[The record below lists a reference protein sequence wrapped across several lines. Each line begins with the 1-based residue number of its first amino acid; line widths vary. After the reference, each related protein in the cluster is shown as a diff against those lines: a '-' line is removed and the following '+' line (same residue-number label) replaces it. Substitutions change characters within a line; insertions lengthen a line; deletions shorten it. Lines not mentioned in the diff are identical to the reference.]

1 MGHFP
6 KKQIGRLGLALP
18 AMLCREQKQRRTP
31 PHPLQ
36 LDTRLLAVA
45 LAGFCT
51 FLDLYATQSL
61 LPFFRQVFH
70 VSEVEVSLTVSAT
83 TIAVALTAPLVGL
96 LADLWGRK
104 WIIVPAILGLSVP
117 TLLAATSSGLHEL
130 IGWRFLQGLFMPG
143 IFAVTIAYISEEWAG
158 VGVGKAMAAYVTG
171 NVIGGFCGRF
181 ISGVV
186 AQHLGWRWA
195 FVVLGCLNLAGGA
208 ATWAWLPRARRF
220 IPAKGFWISLFTLG
234 NHLRNPHLLAAYAVG
249 FNILFSLV
257 GTFTYITFYLAAP
270 PFHLGSVALGSI
282 FFVYLLGVIVTPAA
296 GKWIDRIGYRITLVA
311 AITTSCLGVLLTLS
325 STLWMVILG
334 LAICSSGIFVCQ
346 SAATSYVGAAAG
358 KARSSAAG
366 LYLSFY
372 YVGGSVGGVL
382 PGLFWSV
389 GGWFACVALIVAV
402 QLVTVG
408 IALAFWRS

>member
-6 KKQIGRLGLALP
+6 KKQTARVGLALP
-18 AMLCREQKQRRTP
+18 TTLSRKQQRRS
-31 PHPLQ
+31 PLHSMQ

-70 VSEVEVSLTVSAT
+70 ASEVEVSLTVSAT
-83 TIAVALTAPLVGL
+83 TIAVALIAPLVGL

-104 WIIVPAILGLSVP
+104 RIIVPAILGLSVP

-143 IFAVTIAYISEEWAG
+143 IFAVTIAYIAEEWAEA
-158 VGVGKAMAAYVTG
+158 GVGKAMAAYVTG
-171 NVIGGFCGRF
+171 NVIGGFTGRF
-181 ISGVV
+181 IAGIV
-186 AQHLGWRWA
+186 AQNLGWQWA
-195 FVVLGCLNLAGGA
+195 FIVLGCLNLVGGA
-208 ATWAWLPRARRF
+208 ATWVWLPPARRF
-220 IPAKGFWISLFTLG
+220 IPSKSFLISLSTLG
-234 NHLRNPHLLAAYAVG
+234 SHLRNPRLLAAYAVG

-296 GKWIDRIGYRITLVA
+296 GKWIDRVGYRLALVA
-311 AITTSCLGVLLTLS
+311 AISTACLGVLLTLS
-325 STLWMVILG
+325 STLSIVILG
-334 LAICSSGIFVCQ
+334 LAICSSGVFVCQ
-346 SAATSYVGAAAG
+346 SAATSYVGMAAG
-358 KARSSAAG
+358 RARSSAAG

-382 PGLFWSV
+382 PGVFWTV
-389 GGWFACVALIVAV
+389 GGWPACVALIVVV
-402 QLVTVG
+402 QLVTIG

>member
-1 MGHFP
+1 M
-6 KKQIGRLGLALP
+6 GLALP
-18 AMLCREQKQRRTP
+18 TTLDTEQLSRRNLFQLLP
-31 PHPLQ
+31 

-51 FLDLYATQSL
+51 FLDLYAPQSL

-70 VSEVEVSLTVSAT
+70 TSEVEVSLTVSAT
-83 TIAVALTAPLVGL
+83 TMAVALAAPFVGL

-104 WIIVPAILGLSVP
+104 WIIVLAILGLSVP

-130 IGWRFLQGLFMPG
+130 IGWRFVQGLFMPG

-158 VGVGKAMAAYVTG
+158 IGVGKAMAAYVTG
-171 NVIGGFCGRF
+171 NVIGGFSGRF
-181 ISGVV
+181 ISGLV
-186 AQHLGWRWA
+186 AQQLGWQWA
-195 FVVLGCLNLAGGA
+195 FVILGCLNLAGGA
-208 ATWAWLPRARRF
+208 ATGVWLPRAQRF
-220 IPAKGFWISLFTLG
+220 IPSKSVWTSLLTLG
-234 NHLRNPHLLAAYAVG
+234 IHLKNPRLLAAYAVG

-296 GKWIDRIGYRITLVA
+296 GKWIDCAGYRTALIA
-311 AITTSCLGVLLTLS
+311 AIASACLGVLLTLS
-325 STLWMVILG
+325 STLSIVILG
-334 LAICSSGIFVCQ
+334 LALCSSGIFVCQ
-346 SAATSYVGAAAG
+346 SAATSYVGVAAG

-382 PGLFWSV
+382 PGLFWTI
-389 GGWFACVALIVAV
+389 GGWFACVAMIVTV
-402 QLVTVG
+402 QLLTVG
-408 IALAFWRS
+408 IAVAFWRR

>member
-1 MGHFP
+1 M
-6 KKQIGRLGLALP
+6 
-18 AMLCREQKQRRTP
+18 
-31 PHPLQ
+31 Q

-408 IALAFWRS
+408 IALTFWRS

>member
-1 MGHFP
+1 M
-6 KKQIGRLGLALP
+6 ALP

-408 IALAFWRS
+408 IALTFWRS